1 MGPLLQMNIA
11 LLALSSSL
19 VTACQDGKF
28 TAFFFS
34 FFLNFISS
42 LIYFILFFI
51 AFVLEITIVYFCA
64 LTSTSCKRKMTLS
77 SSRRLGCKDALMSER
92 LSM

>member
-1 MGPLLQMNIA
+1 MGPLLQMHIA
-11 LLALSSSL
+11 LLALGSSL

-28 TAFFFS
+28 TACFFL
-34 FFLNFISS
+34 FLNFFSS

-64 LTSTSCKRKMTLS
+64 LTSTSCKKKMTLS